1 MLDIWLEIYVTFML
15 SFFLQLIN
23 WNTHLKLCCQLFY
36 CSRFLCLLWFN
47 PQIPVSSKFPILNQD
62 IVDISSL
69 VNTTCFS
76 DESFSL
82 AFGYIFIKAIAVH
95 KVLAANYSYNCN
107 CNYNCVDVLKISF
120 QSKCHS
126 IMKEA
131 DEKKNHL
138 YEWKPLIIHHI
149 LVCRDFK

>member
-23 WNTHLKLCCQLFY
+23 WNTHLKLCCQFFY

-47 PQIPVSSKFPILNQD
+47 PQIPVSSRFPILNQD

-69 VNTTCFS
+69 VNTACFS

-82 AFGYIFIKAIAVH
+82 AFGYIFIKAIAVQ
-95 KVLAANYSYNCN
+95 KVLAANTIA
-107 CNYNCVDVLKISF
+107 CVDVLKISF

-126 IMKEA
+126 KMKEA

>member
-15 SFFLQLIN
+15 SFFFLQLIN
-23 WNTHLKLCCQLFY
+23 WNTHLKLCCQFFY

-69 VNTTCFS
+69 VNTACFS

-82 AFGYIFIKAIAVH
+82 AFGYIFIKAIAVQ

-131 DEKKNHL
+131 DEKK
-138 YEWKPLIIHHI
+138 KSLIRMKTTNYTPYTC
-149 LVCRDFK
+149 L

>member
-1 MLDIWLEIYVTFML
+1 MLDIWLEIYVTFM
-15 SFFLQLIN
+15 FFFTTYQLK
-23 WNTHLKLCCQLFY
+23 HALKTMLPFFY
-36 CSRFLCLLWFN
+36 CSRFLCLMWFN

-69 VNTTCFS
+69 VNTACFS

-82 AFGYIFIKAIAVH
+82 AFGYIFIKAIAVQ